1 MPCLAIKLSDA
12 GVVLAFE
19 FFQTYEGGS
28 MASGFY
34 QSLKSG
40 FRRLGLDEFLNDVLA
55 RVSDR
60 DRVFRQNREI
70 LCQSM
75 FHEFCRLEGIERHF
89 YPVGGAANYSLMY
102 VLARVCTECP
112 VRSVLELG
120 AGQSTVFMNEMR
132 KKKDFE
138 MLSLEGSSFWA
149 EHMRS
154 QVATDLL
161 HSPLVDVMVEGVA
174 VRAYDVSL
182 IPLGRKFDVVLIDGP
197 TGVSHFSRA
206 GCLEILKRHL
216 DDEFLLIFDDA
227 ERAGEQET
235 IALVEAWMKAQG
247 RSYKKHEV
255 TGMSTQTLLASPGFT
270 SAVYY

>member
-1 MPCLAIKLSDA
+1 
-12 GVVLAFE
+12 
-19 FFQTYEGGS
+19 

-34 QSLKSG
+34 QSLKNG
-40 FRRLGLDEFLNDVLA
+40 FRRVGLDDFLNDVLA

-60 DRVFRQNREI
+60 DRVFRQHREL

-75 FHEFCRLEGIERHF
+75 FHEFCRLERIERHF

-132 KKKDFE
+132 KRKDFK
-138 MLSLEGSSFWA
+138 MLSIEASSFWA
-149 EHMRS
+149 DLMRS
-154 QVATDLL
+154 QVTSDLV
-161 HSPLVDVMVEGVA
+161 HSPTVDMVVEGVA
-174 VRAYDVSL
+174 VRGYDVNL
-182 IPLGRKFDVVLIDGP
+182 IPQDRKFDVVLIDGP
-197 TGVSHFSRA
+197 TGVSRFSRA

-235 IALVEAWMKAQG
+235 IGLVEAWLKTQG
-247 RSYKKHEV
+247 RSYKKHQV
-255 TGMSTQTLLASPGFT
+255 AGMSSQTLLASPSFT
-270 SAVYY
+270 SAVYF